1 MPYLKLNGRNVYY
14 EIHGDA
20 TESLLFLNGIMMSSA
35 SWQPFIE
42 SLKSHVSVILV
53 DFFDQGKSD
62 YLDFEYTQDIQVEL
76 VESLV
81 GALDLKQ
88 VTLLGISY
96 GGEVAMQIASKR
108 PKWLSKLI
116 LANTTSYTN
125 PQLKAIGDSWVYAAQ
140 SHDGKQFFK
149 STIPPIYSAGFYEMN
164 LEWLNAREALFVKA
178 FDAKWYDGF
187 IRLVISAETHDAR
200 DLVDKIE
207 VPTLIIGADEDL
219 ITPVSCQQSLYDAIS
234 DARFV
239 VIKSCGHASMYE
251 KPIEF
256 FTAVIGFV
264 VMGHETFKI

>member
-1 MPYLKLNGRNVYY
+1 MPYVNLSGKNVYY
-14 EIHGDA
+14 ETHGDA
-20 TESLLFLNGIMMSSA
+20 TESLLILNGIMMSSA
-35 SWQPFIE
+35 SWQPFLE
-42 SLKSHVSVILV
+42 SLKSHVKVVLV

-62 YLDFEYTQDIQVEL
+62 YLDFEYTQDLQVEL
-76 VESLV
+76 VESVV
-81 GALDLKQ
+81 GALDLEQ

-108 PKWLSKLI
+108 PKWLKKLI

-125 PQLKAIGDSWVYAAQ
+125 PQLKAIGDSWIYAAK

-149 STIPPIYSAGFYEMN
+149 STIPPIYSAGFYEKN
-164 LEWLNAREALFVKA
+164 LEWLTAREALFVKA
-178 FDAKWYDGF
+178 FDARWYDGF
-187 IRLVISAETHDAR
+187 IRLVISAEAHDAR
-200 DLVDKIE
+200 DLVENIS

-219 ITPVSCQQSLYDAIS
+219 ITPVSCQQFLFDAIA

-256 FTAVIGFV
+256 FTAVIGFMA
-264 VMGHETFKI
+264 MGNETFTI